1 MLLHRRVPVGKSP
14 EELFGK
20 VRVPRVVDIVE
31 GTYARTGTALPVQM
45 QMTVVATGKH
55 EAGEFAGIS
64 ISTFG
69 QGVSHDD
76 GDYIQ
81 LPESAVT
88 VPMRP
93 HIKDTNGVRRKVY
106 ACYVINE
113 SELPGNFAVHAD
125 NPPKHAI
132 IYNTIDTVLEDV
144 VERPQ
149 ESTGHVG
156 TFRSIK
162 RLPWRFCC
170 YLMKMEGGGDA
181 PDIEFS
187 DPEMY
192 ELLGVLYVCSDSV
205 TFEDESEPYDELICA
220 INGLCAPD
228 TTLMELPGLLSKSTF
243 QKLLDALSMH
253 SDLVE
258 FEDETLVS
266 SRLERVLRSAAD
278 TRGN

>member
-1 MLLHRRVPVGKSP
+1 MLLHRRVPVGKTP
-14 EELFGK
+14 EEMFGK
-20 VRVPRVVDIVE
+20 VRVPHDVEIIE
-31 GTYARTGTALPVQM
+31 GTYVRTGTALPIQM
-45 QMTVVATGKH
+45 QMTVVATGNH
-55 EAGEFAGIS
+55 ETGKFAGIS

-69 QGVSHDD
+69 QGVSHDY
-76 GDYIQ
+76 GDFIQ
-81 LPESAVT
+81 LHESAIT
-88 VPMRP
+88 VPMRSR
-93 HIKDTNGVRRKVY
+93 INDTNGIRRKVY
-106 ACYVINE
+106 ACFVINE
-113 SELPGNFAVHAD
+113 SELPVNFAVHAD

-149 ESTGHVG
+149 ENTGHVG

-162 RLPWRFCC
+162 QLPWRFCC
-170 YLMKMEGGGDA
+170 YLLNMEGGGDV

-187 DPEMY
+187 DPEML

-220 INGLCAPD
+220 INGLCAQD
-228 TTLMELPGLLSKSTF
+228 TTLAELPGLMSESTF

-266 SRLERVLRSAAD
+266 SRLESVLRSSAV